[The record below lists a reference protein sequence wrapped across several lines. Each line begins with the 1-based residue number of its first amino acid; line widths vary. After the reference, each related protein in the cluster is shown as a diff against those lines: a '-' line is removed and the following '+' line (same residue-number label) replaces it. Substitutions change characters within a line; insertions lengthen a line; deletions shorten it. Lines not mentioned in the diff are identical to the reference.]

1 MPIWAD
7 PARGERVRL
16 LADDDL
22 TLLGMFVSPPS
33 ARPTAAD
40 LRAVPGTDLERFAA
54 VAVRDMPGVRVTT
67 QPAEAAALVA
77 AGATLDRTLVHMVRR
92 GLQGPSGPAERE
104 AQGGAAA
111 REDQGPNLPAEKESE
126 GPPPLRWAA
135 PHLAAELDLVGVEAA
150 DLHELAVVQRLA
162 YGPGHPDHEAVTLA
176 QASGTL
182 EALLAGDLRG
192 PVYADASSLVRD
204 DDGRTVACLVAT
216 QWEGIG
222 EEWPGGPW
230 VAELFKVPG
239 GPPGLGRSLLERA
252 VAVCALDGHDAVG
265 LSVNATNPARRLCD
279 DLGFRDAFSRV
290 SLDLPGAWPAP
301 G

>member
-16 LADDDL
+16 LADDNL
-22 TLLGMFVSPPS
+22 AVLGTFVSPPS

-67 QPAEAAALVA
+67 QPEEAAALLA
-77 AGATLDRTLVHMVRR
+77 AGATLATTLLHMVRNR
-92 GLQGPSGPAERE
+92 LQAD
-104 AQGGAAA
+104 A
-111 REDQGPNLPAEKESE
+111 
-126 GPPPLRWAA
+126 PPLQWAA
-135 PHLAAELDLVGVEAA
+135 PHLAAGLDIVGVEAC
-150 DLHELAVVQRLA
+150 DIDELGAAQRRA
-162 YGPGHPDHEAVTLA
+162 YGPGHPDHEATTLA
-176 QASGTL
+176 QESGTL
-182 EALLAGDLRG
+182 QALLAGDLLG
-192 PVYADASSLVRD
+192 PVYADASSLVVD

-216 QWEGIG
+216 RWEGIG

-230 VAELFKVPG
+230 VADLFKVPG

-279 DLGFRDAFSRV
+279 DLGFGDAFSRV

>member
-7 PARGERVRL
+7 PKRGERVRL

-22 TLLGMFVSPPS
+22 TVLGMFVSPPS

-67 QPAEAAALVA
+67 RPAEAAALLA

-92 GLQGPSGPAERE
+92 GLQDGP
-104 AQGGAAA
+104 AA
-111 REDQGPNLPAEKESE
+111 REDQGPGVPAEREAD
-126 GPPPLRWAA
+126 GPPPLQWAA
-135 PHLAAELDLVGVEAA
+135 PHLAAGLDLVGVEGA
-150 DLHELAVVQRLA
+150 DLHELAAAQRLA

-182 EALLAGDLRG
+182 EVLLAGDLLG
-192 PVYADASSLVRD
+192 PIYADASSLVRD
-204 DDGRTVACLVAT
+204 DEGRTVACLVAT
-216 QWEGIG
+216 LWEGIG

-230 VAELFKVPG
+230 VVDLFKFPG

-252 VAVCALDGHDAVG
+252 VAVCALDGHNAVG
-265 LSVNATNPARRLCD
+265 LSVNATNPARRLCG
-279 DLGFRDAFSRV
+279 DLGFHDAFSRV
-290 SLDLPGAWPAP
+290 SLDLPGAWPAHP
-301 G
+301 

>member
-22 TLLGMFVSPPS
+22 AVLGMFVSPPS

-67 QPAEAAALVA
+67 QPAEATALLA
-77 AGATLDRTLVHMVRR
+77 AGATLDRTLIHMVRR
-92 GLQGPSGPAERE
+92 GLQGDPAVQEGQDPGLPAERVV
-104 AQGGAAA
+104 
-111 REDQGPNLPAEKESE
+111 E
-126 GPPPLRWAA
+126 GVPPLRWAA
-135 PHLAAELDLVGVEAA
+135 PHLAAGLELVGVEAA
-150 DLHELAVVQRLA
+150 DLHELAAAQRLA

-176 QASGTL
+176 QESGTL
-182 EALLAGDLRG
+182 QALLAGDLLG

-204 DDGRTVACLVAT
+204 EDGRTVACLVAT

-222 EEWPGGPW
+222 EEWQGGPW
-230 VAELFKVPG
+230 VAELFKVSD

-265 LSVNATNPARRLCD
+265 LSVNAANSARRRCD
-279 DLGFRDAFSRV
+279 DLGFSDAFSRV
-290 SLDLPGAWPAP
+290 SLDLPGAWPAA